1 MPPVSS
7 IMEDPLAGC
16 LPLMR
21 VESNAQ
27 NMLGSMLMRLRI
39 FYSEP
44 EANTISESIIAEVK
58 NISIYHW
65 EYVINE
71 VMFEFRRVQKKWS
84 EQYEENILNQW
95 TTDLLKRHQEDA
107 VWSFFRQVK
116 ANRLSRKRTPAA

>member
-1 MPPVSS
+1 M
-7 IMEDPLAGC
+7 
-16 LPLMR
+16 MR